1 MDYKQNIDVFF
12 KEFDKKFDA
21 VIPTIVAET
30 ATEYYQFN
38 FKKQSFDGPPW
49 RPLSAKYAKR
59 KTRGRGR
66 ILTATG
72 KLQRSIRPTLVTA
85 AKIVISAGNS
95 NVPYARVHN
104 EGLHISGVRTIRSYK
119 NRNFM
124 GKGKPVQ
131 IKAHTRSVNYT
142 MPQRQFI
149 GLSAELNK
157 LLRTRLVKALNN

>member
-1 MDYKQNIDVFF
+1 MNYQQNIDVFF
-12 KEFDKKFDA
+12 KAFNQKFNDI
-21 VIPTIVAET
+21 IPNIIAET

-38 FKKQSFDGPPW
+38 FKKQSFDGTPW
-49 RPLSAKYAKR
+49 QPLSANYAKR

-72 KLQRSIRPTLVTA
+72 KLQRSIRPTLVTP
-85 AKIVISAGNS
+85 AKIVISAGNT

-104 EGLHISGVRTIRSYK
+104 EGLRVSGVRSVRTYK

-131 IKAHTRSVNYT
+131 IKAHSRTVNFK
-142 MPQRQFI
+142 MPKRQFI
-149 GLSAELNK
+149 GVSNELNK
-157 LLRTRLVKALNN
+157 LLHQRLTKALNA